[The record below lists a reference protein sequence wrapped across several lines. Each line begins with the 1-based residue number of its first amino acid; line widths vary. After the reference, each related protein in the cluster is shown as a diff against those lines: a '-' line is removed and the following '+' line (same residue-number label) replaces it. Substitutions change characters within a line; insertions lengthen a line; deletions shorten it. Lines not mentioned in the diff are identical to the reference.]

1 MNSRLAE
8 HLRQRVNR
16 GEARSVRICK
26 DSAGFRPEITEC
38 HARVDK
44 WVETHP
50 GHKPIR
56 GWAVI
61 RTSLAVKPRLRMS
74 SRTGL
79 RLSIYLIKTT
89 STPIS
94 RLAQTRSTV
103 TTGHPSFSARAKQ
116 ARSPSDKPACRVTE
130 RSRAVVCACSSSKL
144 TTR

>member
-26 DSAGFRPEITEC
+26 DSAGFKPEITEC

-56 GWAVI
+56 GWAVT
-61 RTSLAVKPRLRMS
+61 RTSMGLIFDRHSLVDIGGADLVDIDPRQNPITFLVG
-74 SRTGL
+74 TDGWDGPTHQE
-79 RLSIYLIKTT
+79 IYICYN
-89 STPIS
+89 SN
-94 RLAQTRSTV
+94 
-103 TTGHPSFSARAKQ
+103 
-116 ARSPSDKPACRVTE
+116 
-130 RSRAVVCACSSSKL
+130 
-144 TTR
+144 